1 MDMKTTMIALAL
13 LLGLAAGGAT
23 LVSGQAHA
31 ADQSSFV
38 KYDRGGGANG

>member
-1 MDMKTTMIALAL
+1 MKATMLALAL

-31 ADQSSFV
+31 QTTTFSNPNQ
-38 KYDRGGGANG
+38 GGGAG

>member
-1 MDMKTTMIALAL
+1 MKATMLALAL

-31 ADQSSFV
+31 QNTKWTNDNA
-38 KYDRGGGANG
+38 GGGAG

>member
-1 MDMKTTMIALAL
+1 MKATMRALAL

-23 LVSGQAHA
+23 LAGGQAHA

-38 KYDRGGGANG
+38 KYSGGGGANG

>member
-1 MDMKTTMIALAL
+1 MKSTMIALAL

-23 LVSGQAHA
+23 LASGQAHA